1 MEQHSRWSSA
11 DSAALYG
18 IERWSNGFFSIHE
31 SGDMLI
37 HPTGEPAV
45 AWNLEQF
52 LATNLDDDIRPPLM
66 LRLPSIIE
74 CRIKELN
81 EAFRNAIE
89 EYDYRGKYRAIYPV
103 KVNPHRQVISAVLKY
118 GRPHGI
124 GLEAGTKAELMAVLI
139 MADPDT
145 PILCNGFKDSM
156 MIELAI
162 RATQLGRDIT
172 VIIEKPNEI
181 DLVAEA
187 AKRLGAC
194 PRLGLRVKLAAQ
206 ANGRWAQ
213 SGGYRSKFGLTVNEL
228 VDGIE
233 RLRQNKLLESL
244 HLLHFHPG
252 SQISDVRKIKS
263 SLIEATRVYA
273 DLVQQGICLTAI
285 DVGGG
290 LAVDYTGNQN
300 TEASSMNYTLRE
312 YANDVV
318 YYIQMVCD
326 QAGIPHPN
334 IMSESGRALVA
345 HHAILLVPTI
355 GVNLRPAVHELEP
368 PEWEKCKSIPPLM
381 ELAGVLDELNENNL
395 MESFHDAQQAVEM
408 VQQLFNNGMLTLSGR
423 ALAEKL
429 FWTVCGRICD
439 FLDDLEFV
447 PKELAELRD
456 RLPDTYFLN
465 FSLFQSIP
473 DQWAID
479 QQFPIMPIHHLEK
492 RPGRLGVMGDIT
504 CDSDGSINCFIG
516 EGGVRRSLPL
526 HDFDES
532 QPYWLAI
539 FLVGAY
545 QEMLGDCHNLLGEVH
560 VVTVDNE
567 HGRPVLTEVQLGANV
582 CDVLKTAD
590 HMPDIVRESIARH
603 IEESCKRRRVAPE
616 LRAEIEDFME
626 RMMNDYC
633 YLSRNAAAGE
643 AASAA
648 SVFAQMVGARAG

>member
-1 MEQHSRWSSA
+1 MEQQPKWSSA
-11 DSAALYG
+11 DSAAVYG

-37 HPTGEPAV
+37 HPTGEPDV

-52 LATNLDDDIRPPLM
+52 LAANLDDDIKPPLL

-81 EAFRNAIE
+81 EAFRHAID
-89 EYDYRGKYRAIYPV
+89 EYDYRGKYRSMYPV
-103 KVNPHRQVISAVLKY
+103 KVNPHRQVISAMLKY
-118 GRPHGI
+118 GREFGI
-124 GLEAGTKAELMAVLI
+124 GLEAGTKAELVAVLI
-139 MADPDT
+139 MAEPAT
-145 PILCNGFKDSM
+145 PILCNGFKDAM
-156 MIELAI
+156 MIETAI
-162 RATQLGRDIT
+162 RASQLGRDVT

-181 DLVAEA
+181 DLIADCA
-187 AKRLGAC
+187 RRLGTC
-194 PRLGLRVKLAAQ
+194 PKLGVRVKLAAQ
-206 ANGRWAQ
+206 ANGRWAS

-228 VDGIE
+228 VEGIE
-233 RLRQNKLLESL
+233 RMRQFKILDSL

-252 SQISDVRKIKS
+252 SQINDVRKIKS

-273 DLVQQGICLTAI
+273 DLVQQGVKLTTI

-300 TEASSMNYTLRE
+300 TEASSMNYTLKE

-355 GVNLRPAVHELEP
+355 GVNQRPAIYNLEP
-368 PEWEKCKSIPPLM
+368 HEWEKCKSIPPLM

-408 VQQLFNNGMLTLSGR
+408 VQQLFGNGMLTLAGR

-439 FLDDLEFV
+439 LLDDLEFV
-447 PKELAELRD
+447 PKELAELRE

-479 QQFPIMPIHHLEK
+479 QQFPIMPIHHLETK
-492 RPGRLGVMGDIT
+492 PTRLGVMGDIT
-504 CDSDGSINCFIG
+504 CDSDGAINCFIG
-516 EGGVRRSLPL
+516 EGGQRRALPL
-526 HDFDES
+526 HEFNES

-567 HGRPVLTEVQLGANV
+567 HGRPVLTEVQLGATV
-582 CDVLKTAD
+582 SEVLKTAD
-590 HMPDIVRESIARH
+590 HMPDIVREAIAQH
-603 IEESCKRRRVAPE
+603 IDNAFERRLIGPE
-616 LRAEIEDFME
+616 LRTEIDDFLE
-626 RMMNDYC
+626 RMINDYC
-633 YLSRNAAAGE
+633 YLSKKSSEGEQSVGAGING
-643 AASAA
+643 
-648 SVFAQMVGARAG
+648 QMVGSRS